1 LRLLFNII
9 NDFIILNMNSISSA
23 SIGSA
28 SIGSA
33 SIGSASIGTTS
44 IDALPVGPQ
53 SQMQGPPQENI
64 RLEVDNS
71 VSKLQQSRE
80 ADILQAQQAQAQQAQ
95 VQAQQTQGQN
105 TVMSQQNMNQ
115 FVSGLQQAS
124 SAGLTTLPSRDIP
137 QTQSHLTQD
146 QHMQPNYVPQ
156 ERQNIDYITDYQT
169 NEEIIRR
176 HAQKEQSANNLDN
189 LYNNLQTPILIA
201 ILYFMFQLPV
211 VRKNIF
217 KFMPS
222 LFNKDGNPNLMGYLI
237 NSAIFASLYFTMTK
251 GIHYFSV

>member
-1 LRLLFNII
+1 
-9 NDFIILNMNSISSA
+9 MNNISSA
-23 SIGSA
+23 N
-28 SIGSA
+28 
-33 SIGSASIGTTS
+33 IGTTS
-44 IDALPVGPQ
+44 IDALPVGPH

-64 RLEVDNS
+64 RLDIDNS

-80 ADILQAQQAQAQQAQ
+80 VEILQAQQGQAQQG
-95 VQAQQTQGQN
+95 QAQQSQGQQSQGQQGQSLQN
-105 TVMSQQNMNQ
+105 AAMSQQNMNQ

-124 SAGLTTLPSRDIP
+124 SAGLTMLPSRDIP

-156 ERQNIDYITDYQT
+156 ERQNNDYITDYQT

-176 HAQKEQSANNLDN
+176 HAQKEQSTNSLDN

-222 LFNKDGNPNLMGYLI
+222 LFSKDGNPNLMGYVI
-237 NSAIFASLYFTMTK
+237 NSAIFAALYFSMTK

>member
-1 LRLLFNII
+1 
-9 NDFIILNMNSISSA
+9 MNSISSA
-23 SIGSA
+23 N
-28 SIGSA
+28 
-33 SIGSASIGTTS
+33 IGTTS
-44 IDALPVGPQ
+44 IDALPMGPQ

-64 RLEVDNS
+64 RLDIDNS

-80 ADILQAQQAQAQQAQ
+80 AEILQAQQGQAQQGQ
-95 VQAQQTQGQN
+95 SQQGLVQQGQAQQGQQGQGQQN
-105 TVMSQQNMNQ
+105 SAMSQQNMNQ

-124 SAGLTTLPSRDIP
+124 SAGLTMLPSRDIP

-156 ERQNIDYITDYQT
+156 ERQNNDYITDYQT

-176 HAQKEQSANNLDN
+176 HAQKEQSTNSLDN

-222 LFNKDGNPNLMGYLI
+222 LFSKDGNPNLMGYVI
-237 NSAIFASLYFTMTK
+237 NSAIFASLYFSITK

>member
-1 LRLLFNII
+1 
-9 NDFIILNMNSISSA
+9 MNSISSA

-33 SIGSASIGTTS
+33 SIGTTS
-44 IDALPVGPQ
+44 IDSLPMGPQ
-53 SQMQGPPQENI
+53 MQMQGPPQENI
-64 RLEVDNS
+64 RLEIDNS

-80 ADILQAQQAQAQQAQ
+80 AEILQAQQAQAQQAQ
-95 VQAQQTQGQN
+95 AQQAQAQQAQAQQAQGQGQN
-105 TVMSQQNMNQ
+105 SAMSQQNINQ

-124 SAGLTTLPSRDIP
+124 SAGLTMLPSRDIP

-156 ERQNIDYITDYQT
+156 ELQNIDYITDHQT

-176 HAQKEQSANNLDN
+176 HAQKEQSINNLDN

-201 ILYFMFQLPV
+201 LLYFMFQLPIC
-211 VRKNIF
+211 RKNIF

-222 LFNKDGNPNLMGYLI
+222 LFSKDGNPNLMGYI
-237 NSAIFASLYFTMTK
+237 ANSAIFACLYFAMTK
-251 GIHYFSV
+251 SIHYFSV

>member
-1 LRLLFNII
+1 MVQPFSKRLFLKGCLRLLFSII
-9 NDFIILNMNSISSA
+9 NDFIILNMNNISSA
-23 SIGSA
+23 N
-28 SIGSA
+28 
-33 SIGSASIGTTS
+33 IGTTS
-44 IDALPVGPQ
+44 IDSLPVGPQ

-64 RLEVDNS
+64 RLDIDNS

-80 ADILQAQQAQAQQAQ
+80 AEILQAQQG
-95 VQAQQTQGQN
+95 QGQQGQGQQN
-105 TVMSQQNMNQ
+105 SSMSQQNMNQ

-124 SAGLTTLPSRDIP
+124 SAGLTMLPSRDIP

-156 ERQNIDYITDYQT
+156 ERQNNDYITDYQT

-176 HAQKEQSANNLDN
+176 HAQKEQSTNSLDN

-222 LFNKDGNPNLMGYLI
+222 LFSKDGNPNLMGYLI
-237 NSAIFASLYFTMTK
+237 NSAIFASLYFSMTK

>member
-1 LRLLFNII
+1 
-9 NDFIILNMNSISSA
+9 MN
-23 SIGSA
+23 
-28 SIGSA
+28 
-33 SIGSASIGTTS
+33 SIGTTS
-44 IDALPVGPQ
+44 IDALPMAPQ
-53 SQMQGPPQENI
+53 GQMQGPPQENI
-64 RLEVDNS
+64 RLDIDTS
-71 VSKLQQSRE
+71 VSKLQESRE
-80 ADILQAQQAQAQQAQ
+80 AELQQAQQG
-95 VQAQQTQGQN
+95 QQTQQVQQLPQN
-105 TVMSQQNMNQ
+105 AMSQQNMNQ

-124 SAGLTTLPSRDIP
+124 SAGLTMLPSRDIP

-156 ERQNIDYITDYQT
+156 ERQNTDYITDHQT

-176 HAQKEQSANNLDN
+176 HAQKEQSINSLDQF
-189 LYNNLQTPILIA
+189 YNTLQTPILIA

-222 LFNKDGNPNLMGYLI
+222 LFSKDGNPNLMGYVI
-237 NSAIFASLYFTMTK
+237 NSAIFASLYFSLTK

>member
-1 LRLLFNII
+1 
-9 NDFIILNMNSISSA
+9 MNN
-23 SIGSA
+23 
-28 SIGSA
+28 
-33 SIGSASIGTTS
+33 IGTTS
-44 IDALPVGPQ
+44 IDSLPMAPQ
-53 SQMQGPPQENI
+53 AQMQGPPQENI
-64 RLEVDNS
+64 RLEIDNS

-80 ADILQAQQAQAQQAQ
+80 TELQQVQMGQGQAQMGQGQ
-95 VQAQQTQGQN
+95 VQQLPQN
-105 TVMSQQNMNQ
+105 AMSQQNMNQ

-124 SAGLTTLPSRDIP
+124 SAGLTMLPSRDIP

-156 ERQNIDYITDYQT
+156 ERVNTDYITDHQT

-176 HAQKEQSANNLDN
+176 HAQKEESINSLDQF
-189 LYNNLQTPILIA
+189 YNNLQTPILIA

-222 LFNKDGNPNLMGYLI
+222 LFSKDGNPNLMGYVM
-237 NSAIFASLYFTMTK
+237 NSAIFASLYFSMTK

>member
-1 LRLLFNII
+1 MVGWLVALRLLFNII
-9 NDFIILNMNSISSA
+9 NDFIILNMDN
-23 SIGSA
+23 
-28 SIGSA
+28 
-33 SIGSASIGTTS
+33 IGTTS
-44 IDALPVGPQ
+44 IDSLPM

-64 RLEVDNS
+64 RLDIDTS

-80 ADILQAQQAQAQQAQ
+80 AELQQAQQGMSQQGMNPQ
-95 VQAQQTQGQN
+95 GMNQQG
-105 TVMSQQNMNQ
+105 MSQQNMNQ
-115 FVSGLQQAS
+115 FVNGLQQAS
-124 SAGLTTLPSRDIP
+124 SAGLTMLPSRDIP

-156 ERQNIDYITDYQT
+156 ERQNTDYITDHQT

-176 HAQKEQSANNLDN
+176 HAQKEESTNSLDQF
-189 LYNNLQTPILIA
+189 YNTLQTPILIA

-222 LFNKDGNPNLMGYLI
+222 LFSKDGNPNLMGYII
-237 NSAIFASLYFTMTK
+237 NSAIFATLYFSLTK